1 MTLTKETAFTT
12 SLERMLEA
20 HPRRLVDIGRRE
32 LIRHALEAREALP
45 AVCGALATWTPA
57 DSTGRS
63 PKDTVIVRN
72 PASEGNIDW
81 DSPNCIPLD
90 VEVFQS
96 LWKDALDVLAR
107 KPALHVTNRWLGADP
122 AYSLHVRLITD
133 RALHSL
139 FADNMFRERP
149 ERAERSVFADEV
161 FQLVALPYD
170 RIATAKYDGRLRKLP
185 DGSTS
190 DMIIAM
196 DFDRRLGLVY
206 GSAYCGSI
214 KKLMFTVMNYLLPD
228 KGILP
233 LHCSAN
239 EGRDGGTALLLGLS
253 GTGKTSLSADR
264 ERALLGDDE
273 HGWGDEGVANFE
285 GGCYA
290 KLINLRREKEA
301 EIFEAVFHE
310 ADPLDHGAIVENC
323 FMYTD
328 GRFDVDDERL
338 TPNSRGSYPL
348 SFLSNIKTPPVG
360 GHPTTILFLAADA
373 NGVLPPLARLDA
385 NQAMLWFLMGYTSK
399 LAGTERGVV
408 DPVSTFSRFFGG
420 PFMPRLPDH
429 YAKMLG
435 EKLARHGT
443 GVWLVNTGWSG
454 GPFGEGRRMDIGLT
468 RKLIEAALSGKLE
481 HVGYRRDALFHF
493 SVPESCPGVPSEVL
507 EPRNTWKDKAS
518 YDARAKRLA
527 HEFASHFDKA
537 YGGKGID
544 AAIARECPGK

>member
-1 MTLTKETAFTT
+1 MTMTKETAFTT
-12 SLERMLEA
+12 SLERMLDK
-20 HPRRLVDIGRRE
+20 HPRRLVDIDRRE
-32 LIRHALEAREALP
+32 LIRHALEAGEAFS
-45 AVCGALATWTPA
+45 AACGALATWTPA

-90 VEVFQS
+90 PATFEM
-96 LWKDALDVLAR
+96 LWKDALEVLSR
-107 KPALHVTNRWLGADP
+107 KRALFVTNRYLGADP
-122 AYSLHVRLITD
+122 SYALPVRTISD
-133 RALHSL
+133 HALHSL
-139 FADNMFRERP
+139 FADNMFREAP
-149 ERAERSVFADEV
+149 EGAEQSLFADEV

-170 RIATAKYDGRLRKLP
+170 RIDVSRYEGRLRKLP
-185 DGSTS
+185 DGKTS

-214 KKLMFTVMNYLLPD
+214 KKLMFTVMNYLLPER
-228 KGILP
+228 GVLP

-239 EGRDGGTALLLGLS
+239 EGEAGDTALLLGLS
-253 GTGKTSLSADR
+253 GTGKTSLSADPR
-264 ERALLGDDE
+264 RALLGDDE
-273 HGWGDEGVANFE
+273 HGWGDQGVANFE

-290 KLINLRREKEA
+290 KLINLRKEKEA
-301 EIFEAVFHE
+301 EIFDAVFHE

-323 FMYTD
+323 LMYPD
-328 GRFDVDDERL
+328 GQFDVDDERL

-348 SFLSNIKTPPVG
+348 HFLTNIKSPPVG
-360 GHPTTILFLAADA
+360 GHPSTILFLAADA

-408 DPVSTFSRFFGG
+408 DPVTTFSRFFGA
-420 PFMPRLPDH
+420 PFMPRHPDH

-435 EKLARHGT
+435 EKLSRHGT
-443 GVWLVNTGWSG
+443 QVFLVNTGWSG
-454 GPFGEGRRMDIGLT
+454 GPFGEGKRMDIGLT
-468 RKLIEAALSGKLE
+468 RQLVDAALSGKLGD
-481 HVGYRRDALFHF
+481 VSYKLNTLFHV

-507 EPRNTWKDKAS
+507 EPRNTWKDKAA
-518 YDARAKRLA
+518 YDARAKKLA
-527 HEFASHFDKA
+527 EEFARHFDKA
-537 YGGKGID
+537 YGAKGID
-544 AAIARECPGK
+544 PAIARECPGR